1 MGGSEFDVAPPV
13 LVAGDFEGTE
23 DWDGDDVR
31 AGGEVGRVASLDGEE
46 DVFGLAAVESPTPGG
61 VEEAAGCEPE
71 EADVSDEEFGVESV
85 GWELGDDS
93 SSSTTSYFLALACWS
108 ESADRWQAGMA
119 RSRARIHDSV
129 HGHRGRKSSAA
140 VGDPDWL
147 RGPSAVPIA
156 ESLR

>member
-13 LVAGDFEGTE
+13 LLAGDFEGTE
-23 DWDGDDVR
+23 DRDGDDGR
-31 AGGEVGRVASLDGEE
+31 AGGEVGRVTALDREE
-46 DVFGLAAVESPTPGG
+46 DVFGLGEVESPTSDG

-71 EADVSDEEFGVESV
+71 EADVSGGEFGVEAV
-85 GWELGDDS
+85 GWELAGDS

-108 ESADRWQAGMA
+108 ESADRWHAGMVST
-119 RSRARIHDSV
+119 RVRIIDSV
-129 HGHRGRKSSAA
+129 HGHRGRKSSTA
-140 VGDPDWL
+140 VRNPDWL